1 MKAFLKK
8 HYEKILLAFLLV
20 VFILLLLF
28 QLILLGASEKIQV
41 DKLKHFREPPPNYT
55 QVKFDVPESP
65 YRVLERLPEKPHWNE
80 ARPRGVNAVHFTD
93 LMIPYPMALCPYCL
107 RIIPADS
114 YPAPNT
120 LDSGKCPFRDC
131 GKTLRAPY
139 RSAVAQNQDSDGDG
153 IPDKEETAMGLNPQ
167 DPSDA
172 AVDSDDDGFSNYEE
186 YLAKTKHKDPKNRPP
201 YHEKIQVRSV
211 TQARLPFLLKN
222 VSFKSDKS
230 KKNAEIQFEVDLPA
244 TRGRRP
250 SKNMF
255 LKVGESFP
263 TLAGQF
269 LIEDIVSS
277 GDEVQVVLK
286 KSDNGE
292 RITVTQNKPVLE
304 PRIKAVL
311 FINLIKDVLE
321 KEVYDGSKF
330 TIGSLKTNVDS
341 YEVVSIDRE
350 KNTVTL
356 KDTRDGKTYVIEQK
370 SMIQKKIDAVRKP
383 VPPRRQPGNSKQ

>member
-8 HYEKILLAFLLV
+8 HYEKILLACLLV

-41 DKLKHFREPPPNYT
+41 DKLKNFREPPPNYT

-80 ARPRGVNAVHFTD
+80 ARPRGINEVHFTD
-93 LMIPYPMALCPYCL
+93 FMIPYPMALCPYCL

-139 RSAVAQNQDSDGDG
+139 RSAVAQNLDSDNDG
-153 IPDKEETAMGLNPQ
+153 IPDKDETAMGLNPQ

-172 AVDSDDDGFSNYEE
+172 DVDSDDDGFSNFEE
-186 YLAKTKHKDPKNRPP
+186 YLAKTKHKDPKSRPP
-201 YHEKIQVRSV
+201 YYEKIEVRSV

-222 VSFKSDKS
+222 VSFKNDKR
-230 KKNAEIQFEVDLPA
+230 KETAEIQFEVDLPS
-244 TRGRRP
+244 TRNRRNK
-250 SKNMF
+250 KNMF
-255 LKVGESFP
+255 LKIGEP
-263 TLAGQF
+263 LKTLAGQF

-277 GDEVQVVLK
+277 GDDVKVVLK
-286 KSDNGE
+286 KVDNNE
-292 RITVTQNKPVLE
+292 RITVEQGKPVLE

-311 FINLIKDVLE
+311 AYNLIKDIQE
-321 KEVYDGSKF
+321 KEVYEGSKF

-341 YEVVSIDRE
+341 YEVVGIDSG
-350 KNTVTL
+350 KNTITL
-356 KDTRDGKTYVIEQK
+356 KDTRDGKTYVIGQK
-370 SMIQKKIDAVRKP
+370 SMIQQKIEAVRKP
-383 VPPRRQPGNSKQ
+383 APPRRQPGNSKQ